1 MDHRLVL
8 AAAIATSTGQ
18 QVLLVAPLVLIWLA
32 LMVAA
37 LIDLARRPAVRG
49 SKVLWAIVIVVFST
63 VGPIAYFIF
72 GRKEV

>member
-8 AAAIATSTGQ
+8 ATALATSTGQ